1 MIRARGKGKLTTRYS
16 LAVRP
21 RKRAGS
27 TWRCATLDSE
37 SSRLKSLDGDWQVPD
52 GPLGLSSELGERD
65 CDRFGPRESF
75 LTSHECRF
83 DSIRPVGFHA
93 NRFPSQLI
101 TSIRGRNLSTFV
113 DDRWRERGY
122 INSMEKYHL
131 YRRDIYIW
139 RLRRR
144 IDEFSLDFGDGGER
158 ERDSRNVCIL
168 ERGFHINCFTK
179 SVHKVWCNVILFY
192 ALSDDIYTWWNM
204 QRKLKAFELYGD
216 SGAMFWSRV
225 KRRQERKSVIGN
237 EIFCDE
243 KRGI

>member
-1 MIRARGKGKLTTRYS
+1 M
-16 LAVRP
+16 
-21 RKRAGS
+21 
-27 TWRCATLDSE
+27 DSE

-122 INSMEKYHL
+122 INSMEEYHL

-158 ERDSRNVCIL
+158 EREIREMFVSWREVSISIVLRSLC
-168 ERGFHINCFTK
+168 TK
-179 SVHKVWCNVILFY
+179 SDVMLFSFMHFRMIYIPGEICNV
-192 ALSDDIYTWWNM
+192 S
-204 QRKLKAFELYGD
+204 
-216 SGAMFWSRV
+216 
-225 KRRQERKSVIGN
+225 
-237 EIFCDE
+237 
-243 KRGI
+243 

>member
-1 MIRARGKGKLTTRYS
+1 M
-16 LAVRP
+16 
-21 RKRAGS
+21 
-27 TWRCATLDSE
+27 DSE

-122 INSMEKYHL
+122 INSMEEYHL

-168 ERGFHINCFTK
+168 GEVSISIVLRSLCTK
-179 SVHKVWCNVILFY
+179 SDVMLFSFMHFRMIYIPGEICNV
-192 ALSDDIYTWWNM
+192 S
-204 QRKLKAFELYGD
+204 
-216 SGAMFWSRV
+216 
-225 KRRQERKSVIGN
+225 
-237 EIFCDE
+237 
-243 KRGI
+243 

>member
-1 MIRARGKGKLTTRYS
+1 MIRARGKGKLTTRYN

-122 INSMEKYHL
+122 INSMEEYHL

-139 RLRRR
+139 RL
-144 IDEFSLDFGDGGER
+144 EGGSMNSLWILEMEER
-158 ERDSRNVCIL
+158 EREIREMFVSWRKVSISIVLRSLC
-168 ERGFHINCFTK
+168 TK
-179 SVHKVWCNVILFY
+179 SDVMLFSFMHFRMIYIPGEICNV
-192 ALSDDIYTWWNM
+192 SWKHSSYT
-204 QRKLKAFELYGD
+204 GI
-216 SGAMFWSRV
+216 
-225 KRRQERKSVIGN
+225 QERCFEVALKEGKKERV
-237 EIFCDE
+237 
-243 KRGI
+243 

>member
-1 MIRARGKGKLTTRYS
+1 MQIGCSHRSCMIRARGKGKLTTRYS

-122 INSMEKYHL
+122 INSMEEYHL

-158 ERDSRNVCIL
+158 ER
-168 ERGFHINCFTK
+168 ERFEKCLYLGARFPYQ
-179 SVHKVWCNVILFY
+179 LFY
-192 ALSDDIYTWWNM
+192 EVCAQSLM
-204 QRKLKAFELYGD
+204 
-216 SGAMFWSRV
+216 
-225 KRRQERKSVIGN
+225 
-237 EIFCDE
+237 
-243 KRGI
+243 

>member
-122 INSMEKYHL
+122 INSMEEYHL

-144 IDEFSLDFGDGGER
+144 IDEFSLDFGDGGEIR
-158 ERDSRNVCIL
+158 EMFVSWRKLSISIVLRSLC
-168 ERGFHINCFTK
+168 TK
-179 SVHKVWCNVILFY
+179 SDVMLFSFMHFRMIYIPGEICNV
-192 ALSDDIYTWWNM
+192 SWKHSSYT
-204 QRKLKAFELYGD
+204 GI
-216 SGAMFWSRV
+216 
-225 KRRQERKSVIGN
+225 QERCFEVALKEGKKERV
-237 EIFCDE
+237 
-243 KRGI
+243 

>member
-122 INSMEKYHL
+122 INSMEEYHL

-144 IDEFSLDFGDGGER
+144 IDEFSLDFGDGGEIR
-158 ERDSRNVCIL
+158 EMFVSWRKLSISIVLRSLC
-168 ERGFHINCFTK
+168 TK
-179 SVHKVWCNVILFY
+179 SDVMLFSFMHFRMIYIPGEICNV
-192 ALSDDIYTWWNM
+192 SWKHSSYT
-204 QRKLKAFELYGD
+204 GI
-216 SGAMFWSRV
+216 
-225 KRRQERKSVIGN
+225 QERCFEVALKEGKK
-237 EIFCDE
+237 E
-243 KRGI
+243 KV